1 MQEVKTV
8 ISMPKFDS
16 KKASFNMMG
25 DYSKAEMSPA
35 VVESLREYVTVIASL
50 YRGNNPFHN
59 FEHAWYVSSYLVFS

>member
-16 KKASFNMMG
+16 KKSSFNMMG

-35 VVESLREYVTVIASL
+35 AVDALREYVTVIASH

-59 FEHAWYVSSYLVFS
+59 FEHAWYVSFILFS